1 MRSVTALFLFA
12 FTVGLACSNLKISS
26 DWDSEVDFSKV
37 QSYAW
42 IGQASGVE
50 GFESAEGASSLLD
63 QRIRK
68 AVQETLSSKGIS
80 EVGRQ
85 QADVLVSYNIGIE
98 KRLDVQT
105 IHGGYG
111 HGYGGR
117 GRYGGWGGAGG
128 GYTDTRVTQY
138 DEGTFLLDL
147 VDPQRM
153 ELIWRGSAQ
162 SRISTRTS
170 PEERQQRVREVVGK
184 VLAQYPPNE

>member
-85 QADVLVSYNIGIE
+85 QADVLVSYHIGIE
-98 KRLDVQT
+98 KRLDVHT
-105 IHGGYG
+105 VHHGYG
-111 HGYGGR
+111 HGYRGH
-117 GRYGGWGGAGG
+117 GRYRGWRAGA

-138 DEGTFLLDL
+138 DEGTLLLDL
-147 VDPQRM
+147 IDPQRM
-153 ELIWRGSAQ
+153 EMIWRGSAQ
-162 SRISTRTS
+162 SRISTTTS
-170 PEERQQRVREVVGK
+170 PEERQQRVREVVEK
-184 VLAQYPPNE
+184 VLAQYPPSD